1 MFERNHLAIL
11 PQSGIG
17 FSGQLADALAQLDAS
32 VGGDHGRILTVT
44 LFVDSGGHRDFLR
57 KKRSAGEAMIR
68 AGITSPWSFVA
79 QPPEAPYTVSLYAET
94 LPFQSRV
101 LEVKRKHLAGIPY
114 SVIQWGK
121 DREVIAAGLTAGHR
135 RRTTAGRSDAAFAL
149 ALRILKGEGL
159 SAGNIVR
166 QWNYLEDL
174 LGVRRTP
181 YGRRQNY
188 QEFNDRRRA
197 FYESSSFPAGY
208 PAATGIG
215 ADEGGVTLD
224 FRALVPRR
232 GLRIVALS
240 NPLQQDAHR
249 YSQDVLV
256 GDSGGHLPPK
266 ASPLFERAKFIG
278 DGLSGTIYISGTAA
292 IREQATVAAADA
304 AMQTRITIDNIRR
317 LISAD
322 NLRRHGLEAIGETG
336 PLSYLRAYVR
346 RGRDMAEVRSICR
359 RTFGDV
365 PAHFIRA
372 DICRNGLLMELE
384 GVVRVELK
392 GKPRGKERRDDVS
405 NA

>member
-17 FSGQLADALAQLDAS
+17 FSGQLADGLAQLNAQ
-32 VGGDHGRILTVT
+32 VGGDRGRILTLT
-44 LFVDSGGHRDFLR
+44 LFVNSRGHRDFLR
-57 KKRSAGEAMIR
+57 KKRAAGGAIIR

-79 QPPEAPYTVSLYAET
+79 QPPEAPYRVSLYAET
-94 LPFQSRV
+94 LPLRTSALAV
-101 LEVKRKHLAGIPY
+101 NRKHWAGIPY
-114 SVIQWGK
+114 SVIEWGK
-121 DREVIAAGLTAGHR
+121 DREVIAAGLTVGHR

-149 ALRILKGEGL
+149 ALRILNGEGL
-159 SAGNIVR
+159 SAGTIVR
-166 QWNYLEDL
+166 QWNYLEHL
-174 LGVRRTP
+174 LAVRATP
-181 YGRRQNY
+181 RGRRQNY

-197 FYESSSFPAGY
+197 FYESSPFPAGY

-215 ADEGGVTLD
+215 AADGGVIVD
-224 FRALVPRR
+224 FRALIPRR
-232 GLRIVALS
+232 GLRMIALS

-256 GDSGGHLPPK
+256 GDSRRHHPPK

-292 IREQATVAAADA
+292 IRKQATIAAGGAAA
-304 AMQTRITIDNIRR
+304 QTRITIANIRR

-322 NLRRHGLEAIGETG
+322 NLRRHGIEAIGETG
-336 PLSYLRAYVR
+336 PLSYLRVYVR

-359 RTFGDV
+359 QAFGDV

-372 DICRNGLLMELE
+372 DICRSGLLVELE

-392 GKPRGKERRDDVS
+392 GKPRREGTP
-405 NA
+405 

>member
-1 MFERNHLAIL
+1 MLERNHLAIL

-17 FSGQLADALAQLDAS
+17 FSGQLADSLAQLEAS
-32 VGGDHGRILTVT
+32 VGGDRGRILAVT

-57 KKRSAGEAMIR
+57 KKRAAGGAMIR

-79 QPPEAPYTVSLYAET
+79 QSPEPPSAVSLYAET
-94 LPFQSRV
+94 LPLQSRV
-101 LEVKRKHLAGIPY
+101 LEVKHRRLAGIPY
-114 SVIQWGK
+114 SVIDWGE
-121 DREVIAAGLTAGHR
+121 DREVIAAGLTVGHR
-135 RRTTAGRSDAAFAL
+135 RRTAAGRSEAACAL
-149 ALRILKGEGL
+149 ALRILKREGL
-159 SAGNIVR
+159 SAGSIVR

-174 LGVRRTP
+174 LAVRRTP
-181 YGRRQNY
+181 SGRRQNY

-197 FYESSSFPAGY
+197 FYESSPFPAGY

-215 ADEGGVTLD
+215 ADDGGVTID

-256 GDSGGHLPPK
+256 GDSGQHLSPK
-266 ASPLFERAKFIG
+266 AAPLFERAKFIG
-278 DGLSGTIYISGTAA
+278 DGMSGMIYISGTAA
-292 IREQATVAAADA
+292 IREQAAVSAADA
-304 AMQTRITIDNIRR
+304 AAQTRITIDNIRR

-322 NLRRHGLEAIGETG
+322 NLRRHGLEAVGEAG

-392 GKPRGKERRDDVS
+392 GKPRGTERGNDES